1 MKIQRRDELNSF
13 ILIAAGSF
21 IMSVALNA
29 FLFNNDL
36 VIGVG
41 GISRMIEKWLD
52 IPRNYTYWFISTF
65 ILLPGSLLPQD
76 KHKGDFIFRSFAGII
91 WVSFVFLPLT
101 KSLTAFRLPLP
112 EPADFLFMPVT
123 SSLGAVLLGLGI
135 GIIIKSG
142 GSTCG
147 LDLIAYVLEKEK
159 NICKS
164 NTMRVLDGLILLT
177 GTITFLGKDVLNAS
191 MAKNTLLYIS
201 SGLIL
206 IYLLPKTVEFI
217 DRFDKNLFS

>member
-1 MKIQRRDELNSF
+1 LKIQRRDELNSF
-13 ILIAAGSF
+13 ILIAVGSF
-21 IMSVALNA
+21 IMSIALNA

-36 VIGVG
+36 VIGIG

-52 IPRNYTYWFISTF
+52 IPRNYVYWFISTF
-65 ILLPGSLLPQD
+65 ILLMGSLLQQD
-76 KHKGDFIFRSFAGII
+76 RHKGDFIFRSFAGII

-147 LDLIAYVLEKEK
+147 LDLIAHVIEDKK
-159 NICKS
+159 NIGKP
-164 NTMRVLDGLILLT
+164 NTMRVLDSLILLM
-177 GTITFLGKDVLNAS
+177 GTITFIGKDVFNVS
-191 MAKNTLLYIS
+191 MIKPTLLYIS

-206 IYLLPKTVEFI
+206 IYLLPKTVELI
-217 DRFDKNLFS
+217 DGFDKTFPF